1 MPSLLT
7 LSRTSWLVA
16 IALAAVSLSSGIAF
30 AQTAEPSVY
39 KATVKKIE
47 LSKDSGTTW
56 SKTLGTKT
64 QEFDIASA
72 SVNSAVGN
80 YLSGASALEPNT
92 TYNAVRVTVSSTFKL
107 KGELTSGVTTFV
119 TTAAGGTGTSGSA
132 AEGSYT
138 ISQCNNLPSGTNA
151 VSGGQCLDERTASL
165 KTDGQGNMTFTVC
178 FDISAGL
185 ELDGS
190 DLVPGNPTITY
201 TSGSC

>member
-1 MPSLLT
+1 MPTVLT
-7 LSRTSWLVA
+7 KSWLVA
-16 IALAAVSLSSGIAF
+16 IALVAVSLSSGIAF

-80 YLSGASALEPNT
+80 YLSGVSALEPNT

-119 TTAAGGTGTSGSA
+119 TTAAGGTATSGSA

-138 ISQCNNLPSGTNA
+138 ISECNNLPSGTNS
-151 VSGGQCLDERTASL
+151 VSGGQCLDERVASL
-165 KTDGQGNMTFTVC
+165 TTDGQGSMTFTVC
-178 FDISAGL
+178 FDISQGL